1 MDLEKTIETLKRYLN
16 LFHVSHRTTKL
27 EVWRRYQ
34 RYLREWKLDK
44 FESMDDKLAASKKID
59 EAHEAYDF
67 IKTNWNYLILMKKK
81 DEDYDRT
88 IMIIVF
94 IFLFTI
100 MMYYMQNQANKR
112 VNIAKQTAVKTY
124 ESNWAWTH
132 GVSDS
137 LVKLSKQNAMDD
149 FWGKVIKDSTEILD
163 LLVFWPHSLNRY
175 NKNKIIMDILNGG
188 TKHTVFPNGEYQKK
202 STHYLLERAL
212 TKPSERIPEITL
224 EKILFYRNNYEILLR
239 IRFDKTYENQKILD
253 LDLGGIYNIEPRYFP
268 YSTTDSV
275 WTKIPAFP
283 ILLED
288 FFENCIQCGGGI
300 INDQADDK
308 VMIGSCVFRFLV
320 VLPYQTRSIMFKGV
334 GSPLNHVEINIKPYL
349 KQLVAEWRE
358 KSAYRAQEWKF
369 WKPIAIK

>member
-224 EKILFYRNNYEILLR
+224 
-239 IRFDKTYENQKILD
+239 
-253 LDLGGIYNIEPRYFP
+253 
-268 YSTTDSV
+268 
-275 WTKIPAFP
+275 
-283 ILLED
+283 
-288 FFENCIQCGGGI
+288 
-300 INDQADDK
+300 
-308 VMIGSCVFRFLV
+308 
-320 VLPYQTRSIMFKGV
+320 
-334 GSPLNHVEINIKPYL
+334 
-349 KQLVAEWRE
+349 
-358 KSAYRAQEWKF
+358 
-369 WKPIAIK
+369 